1 MVVTSEQIG
10 AAEAAF
16 EKLPLSK
23 KLEAVGALARAE
35 RSAAANPYGFPL
47 SSTGIPIVQGL
58 DDDSVLGSHD
68 IVGVTFWIACASM
81 LAGSVFFFSE
91 RATVPEKWK
100 TSVTVA
106 GLVTGIAFWNYCF
119 MRESWVETQT
129 SPTVYRYTDWLI
141 TVPLQIIEFYLILK
155 AVIPNLSNGLFYRL
169 MAESVLMLLCG
180 WAGETGIVSVLCG
193 FIPGMLCWFALIYE
207 MFSGE
212 AGQLAAGCGNK
223 ACLSAFNTMRLII
236 TVGWAIYPLGYY
248 LTLLGPTATYH
259 EQSVINIIYNIADLV
274 NKLAFGLCIWGAAIS
289 DK

>member
-1 MVVTSEQIG
+1 MPITAEQIG
-10 AAEAAF
+10 AAEGVF
-16 EKLPLSK
+16 EKLPLNK
-23 KLEAVGALARAE
+23 KVEAIAALARAE

-47 SSTGIPIVQGL
+47 SSTGIPIVQGMQ
-58 DDDSVLGSHD
+58 DDFVLGSHD

-91 RATVPEKWK
+91 RGTVPEKWK

-141 TVPLQIIEFYLILK
+141 TVPLQIVEFYLILK
-155 AVIPNLSNGLFYRL
+155 AVLPNISTGLFYRL

-193 FIPGMLCWFALIYE
+193 FIPGCLCWLALIYE

-212 AGQLAAGCGNK
+212 AGQLAQGCGNK
-223 ACLSAFNTMRLII
+223 ACLSAFNSMRLII

-259 EQSVINIIYNIADLV
+259 EQSVINIVYNIADLV